1 MSLLQRIKNRLSRSA
16 AVQVP
21 SEYRAEF
28 RNEVA
33 QINFDRSRILA
44 IVLLLIHIPLLY
56 RDIWI
61 TRAAGLFE
69 ENAAY
74 EHLFYAHLAVFVFCS
89 FYLVGGF
96 LLGRKKNRSVHKGPM
111 SLTFVVVILLW
122 AVVLA
127 GFIANR
133 FHGQITEYIIAML
146 GVVATF
152 YMPPRISIA
161 VIVAGQ
167 ASFVTILALTTANPN
182 SGGHIT
188 NTMALAIIA
197 WALSTVI
204 FNGFKRSFIN
214 RKIIE
219 EQKANLETSHRQL
232 ERSNGE
238 LHKLNQE
245 KNVLM
250 GIVAHDLKNPL
261 GSILLSLGNVQH
273 YGDRMPKADLMKH
286 YDAIERSTSQMLS
299 LINDLLDENAIESGT
314 YSINP
319 QDFSVSAFLP
329 QVVMHFEAK
338 SRRKNIAMHLH
349 LPEPDIR
356 LHTDPRRL
364 EQVLVNLVSNALK
377 FSESGKRVDVS
388 AELKKGFVEF
398 RIADQGPG
406 ISAEDQQKLFIRF
419 ARLTARPT
427 GGENST
433 GLGLSIVKK
442 IVEALD
448 GDISCSSTVGVGTCF
463 TVRLKH
469 IPAGNS

>member
-1 MSLLQRIKNRLSRSA
+1 MSLFQRLKLRLSRSA
-16 AVQVP
+16 AVKVP
-21 SEYRAEF
+21 PEYSAEF
-28 RNEVA
+28 RGEVA
-33 QINFDRSRILA
+33 QINFDRSRILS
-44 IVLLLIHIPLLY
+44 IVLLLIHLPLLY

-61 TRAAGLFE
+61 TRAAGLFA
-69 ENAAY
+69 ENVAY
-74 EHLFYAHLAVFVFCS
+74 EHLFYAHLAVFIFCS
-89 FYLVGGF
+89 LYLAVGF
-96 LLGRKKNRSVHKGPM
+96 LLGRDPNRTAHKGPM

-152 YMPPRISIA
+152 YMPPRTSVA

-219 EQKANLETSHRQL
+219 EQKANLETSHQQL
-232 ERSNGE
+232 EESNGE
-238 LHKLNQE
+238 LQKLNQE

-273 YGDRMPKADLMKH
+273 YGDRMPRADLLKH

-314 YSINP
+314 YPINP
-319 QDFSVSAFLP
+319 TPFSVAGFLP
-329 QVVMHFEAK
+329 QIVAHFEAK

-349 LPEPDIR
+349 LPEPDIS

-388 AELKKGFVEF
+388 AVLNNGFVEF
-398 RIADQGPG
+398 KVADQGPG
-406 ISAEDQQKLFIRF
+406 ISAADQQKMFVRF

-427 GGENST
+427 GGEHST

-442 IVEALD
+442 IVEALG
-448 GDISCSSTVGVGTCF
+448 GDITCNSRIGLGTCF

-469 IPAGNS
+469 EPASQA